1 MSPPSSLLLAL
12 ALLLAA
18 ALPALAAV
26 PAESLLKCNACTHAV
41 AEMLKQVPVLTRT
54 KGVREGDKEL
64 ALGDALPSMCAS
76 NVFSSLAFAPELAAA
91 CKTFA
96 APGGAIEAAL
106 LAGKAP
112 AAACAA
118 LCEGVAEGERAPKPK
133 PAAKAAK
140 GAAAGKG
147 GAPARPTP
155 KFREGSVDDPR
166 VKAALKKKAARDA
179 RKGGKKAA
187 AAEPED
193 EFEGSGSG
201 DL

>member
-1 MSPPSSLLLAL
+1 MPASSSLLLL
-12 ALLLAA
+12 ALLAS
-18 ALPALAAV
+18 PALAAV
-26 PAESLLKCNACTHAV
+26 PAESLLKCHACTHSV
-41 AEMLKQVPVLTRT
+41 GEMLKQVPVLTRT

-106 LAGKAP
+106 LAGKP
-112 AAACAA
+112 AAEACAA
-118 LCEGVAEGERAPKPK
+118 LCEGVAAGERAPKAK
-133 PAAKAAK
+133 PAGKAPKGGAAPAK
-140 GAAAGKG
+140 GA
-147 GAPARPTP
+147 PAKPTP
-155 KFREGSVDDPR
+155 KYREGSVDDPR

-187 AAEPED
+187 AAED
-193 EFEGSGSG
+193 DFEGGGGG